1 MICMNNPKVFIS
13 YSWHPEEN
21 KIRGGRNCLALAL
34 LESVLVVVL
43 CVVLI
48 KIIDINKYLNL
59 IFFGK

>member
-21 KIRGGRNCLALAL
+21 KIRGGNCLALAL

>member
-13 YSWHPEEN
+13 YSWHPEET
-21 KIRGGRNCLALAL
+21 KIRGGTCLALAL

-43 CVVLI
+43 CIVLI

-59 IFFGK
+59 VFFEK

>member
-1 MICMNNPKVFIS
+1 MNNPKVFIS

-21 KIRGGRNCLALAL
+21 KIRGGRICLAL